1 MEQVD
6 ALVHQTKRLGADHK
20 LHLRIGYLRCYSG
33 MELHQAVAEFSK
45 AYPEVSIDIVNGTH
59 EELYDL
65 LRFGKVEIILSDQRR
80 AFSEAY
86 VNSELMQCGCFA
98 EISLYRSLGQNGRV
112 SLEKLK
118 LIPFILVPSRE
129 QQVAE
134 QKYHQNIFGVGSSN
148 LFADNLEG
156 GRLFAAGNRG
166 LLSLENIEALPRVRA
181 SIQRLPIYR
190 GNKQITRNYCAF
202 WRKDQTNGDIEA
214 FEEILRKLSKPENN
228 CPLPFPSFQTSSQL
242 SPKRAGISASQ
253 IV

>member
-1 MEQVD
+1 MEQAD
-6 ALVHQTKRLGADHK
+6 DLVHQTKRLGADHK
-20 LHLRIGYLRCYSG
+20 LHRHIGYLRCYSG

-98 EISLYRSLGQNGRV
+98 EISLY
-112 SLEKLK
+112 
-118 LIPFILVPSRE
+118 
-129 QQVAE
+129 
-134 QKYHQNIFGVGSSN
+134 
-148 LFADNLEG
+148 
-156 GRLFAAGNRG
+156 
-166 LLSLENIEALPRVRA
+166 
-181 SIQRLPIYR
+181 
-190 GNKQITRNYCAF
+190 
-202 WRKDQTNGDIEA
+202 
-214 FEEILRKLSKPENN
+214 

-242 SPKRAGISASQ
+242 SPRSSGISASQ